1 MKKKYSAYLYLMKD
15 KKISISKKNTEA
27 KELSDENCLVDID
40 IDPVNQEFLNK
51 NDVDL
56 LFPGHIKSYYAS
68 SEF

>member
-1 MKKKYSAYLYLMKD
+1 MKKKYSAYLYLIKD
-15 KKISISKKNTEA
+15 KEISISKKNTEA
-27 KELSDENCLVDID
+27 KELSDENCLIDID

-51 NDVDL
+51 TDVDL